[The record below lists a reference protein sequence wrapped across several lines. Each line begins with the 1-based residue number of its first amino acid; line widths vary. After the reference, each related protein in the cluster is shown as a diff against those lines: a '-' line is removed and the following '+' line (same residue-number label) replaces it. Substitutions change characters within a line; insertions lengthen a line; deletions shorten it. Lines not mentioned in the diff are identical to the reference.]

1 MLKGRFG
8 DTTGAPYIEG
18 RLLIPRLKIDGYVSF
33 LVDTGSDSTVLM
45 QTDGARLG
53 LNYSKLKNKT
63 LAIGVGGEA
72 NIYREPANLVFSEP
86 GTRIHLY
93 VLDLQVL
100 EPKSANKTTP
110 SLLGRDILNRWRM
123 SYNATNKRLFFEVLS
138 ADLTRAIPA

>member
-63 LAIGVGGEA
+63 LAE
-72 NIYREPANLVFSEP
+72 E
-86 GTRIHLY
+86 
-93 VLDLQVL
+93 
-100 EPKSANKTTP
+100 
-110 SLLGRDILNRWRM
+110 
-123 SYNATNKRLFFEVLS
+123 
-138 ADLTRAIPA
+138 